1 MLTLK
6 EMVIDI
12 LKQENKSLIVKDITN
27 KLVKKYPEKL
37 EAKSIQKNG
46 DKKLALSQIK
56 AEVSSLSVENDSLFF
71 RDKSTKPVLVGLV
84 EENEEKLE
92 IESLDEDFESDIG
105 IVYILGKDTY
115 KKDAKELVKIG
126 LTTLEVK
133 NRIKSLY
140 TSGVPFEFKVLRE
153 YKTSSYAELE
163 KAMHKLLNKYRPNP
177 AREFFTSDCLGFAD
191 EIYEL
196 HKKIENR
203 N

>member
-12 LKQENKSLIVKDITN
+12 LKQENNSLMVKDITN
-27 KLVKKYPEKL
+27 KLVKKYPEKI

-71 RDKSTKPVLVGLV
+71 RDKSSKPVLVGLV

-92 IESLDEDFESDIG
+92 IESLDEDFESDRG
-105 IVYILGKDTY
+105 IVYILGTDTY
-115 KKDAKELVKIG
+115 TKDAKELVKIG
-126 LTTLEVK
+126 LTTLQVK
-133 NRIKSLY
+133 DRIKSLY

-177 AREFFTSDCLGFAD
+177 AREFFTSDCLDFAD

-196 HKKIENR
+196 HKKIETS
-203 N
+203 

>member
-37 EAKSIQKNG
+37 ESKSSQFND
-46 DKKLALSQIK
+46 DKKLAQQQIYREIHQVTISDDT
-56 AEVSSLSVENDSLFF
+56 AFF
-71 RDKSTKPVLVGLV
+71 RDKNFKPLQIGLI
-84 EENEEKLE
+84 EENQEKIE
-92 IESLDEDFESDIG
+92 IESKNEDFESDIG
-105 IVYILGKDTY
+105 IVYILGTDTFT
-115 KKDAKELVKIG
+115 KDAKELVKIG
-126 LTTLEVK
+126 LTTLPVK
-133 NRIKSLY
+133 DRIKSLY

-177 AREFFTSDCLGFAD
+177 AREFFTSDCLDFAD